1 MEKIETR
8 YYHIKGTPTAS
19 EADWQTTG
27 NYIEAEVYYTK
38 GGYSYFTY
46 KNTPRGYFIS
56 ARKIGRYTT
65 NGIEMISRT
74 LGGEGYK
81 ALVKETARKSA
92 KAASEAEEYF
102 NKNIDAFIKNAF
114 PELELENVA

>member
-1 MEKIETR
+1 METIKQI

-102 NKNIDAFIKNAF
+102 NENIDAFIANAF
-114 PELELENVA
+114 PGVELEEVA